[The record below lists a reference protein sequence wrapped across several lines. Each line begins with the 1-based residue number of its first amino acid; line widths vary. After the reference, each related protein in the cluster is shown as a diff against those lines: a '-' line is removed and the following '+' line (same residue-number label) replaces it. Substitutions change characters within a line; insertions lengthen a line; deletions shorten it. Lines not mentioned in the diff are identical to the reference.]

1 MKNRRIIIRFNAP
14 VILTFALLALIAT
27 FLGIWTNGSTTS
39 RFFSVYR
46 SSWSDA
52 LTYLRFFTHV
62 LGHSDYSHYMGNM
75 LLLLL
80 VGPNVEEKYGHRTI
94 FWCILTTALITGLVQ
109 FIFFPD
115 SMLLGASGVVF
126 MMIVLSS
133 FTEMKKDG
141 IPITLIFVVIFYLGR
156 ELVDGLFSSDNISQ
170 LTHIIGGVLGLI
182 FGFTIRGRRR

>member
-1 MKNRRIIIRFNAP
+1 MNSRRIIIRFNVP
-14 VILTFALLALIAT
+14 VVLTFALLALLAT
-27 FLGIWTNGSTTS
+27 FIGIWTDGAATA
-39 RFFSVYR
+39 RYFSVYR
-46 SSWSDA
+46 SSWSEP

-80 VGPNVEEKYGHRTI
+80 VGPNVEEKYGHKTT
-94 FWCILTTALITGLVQ
+94 FWCILITALVTGLVQ
-109 FIFFPD
+109 FIFFPA

-141 IPITLIFVVIFYLGR
+141 IPITLIFVVIFYLGG
-156 ELVDGLFSSDNISQ
+156 ELVDGLFNADNISQ
-170 LTHIIGGVLGLI
+170 LTHIIGGILGLI
-182 FGFTIRGRRR
+182 FGFSIKGRRR

>member
-1 MKNRRIIIRFNAP
+1 MKSRKLIIRFNAP
-14 VILTFALLALIAT
+14 VVLTFALLALLAT
-27 FLGIWTNGSTTS
+27 FIGIWTHGTATT
-39 RFFSVYR
+39 RYFSVYR
-46 SSWSDA
+46 SPLSDA

-80 VGPNVEEKYGHRTI
+80 VGPSVEEKYGHRTT
-94 FWCILTTALITGLVQ
+94 FWCILITALVTGLVQ
-109 FIFFPD
+109 FIFFPNT
-115 SMLLGASGVVF
+115 MLLGASGVVF

-141 IPITLIFVVIFYLGR
+141 IPITLIFVVIFYLGG
-156 ELVDGLFSSDNISQ
+156 EIVDGLFSADNISQ
-170 LTHIIGGVLGLI
+170 LTHIIGGILGLI